1 MIDAENAATQLDEDK
16 RIRLG
21 ELAFLE
27 KICDSL
33 ADEESQNRMR
43 KSLIL
48 MLYAQFEG
56 FVKTALD
63 IYRRHI
69 DESGLSY
76 AQVLPELATSAFADV
91 FKAFQGSS
99 KAIQNFLPEQ
109 LRELKDEMQT
119 FAIQSTLVDRATNYM
134 SMGLKIPDKYIDMES
149 NLKPIV
155 LRKNLFR
162 LALPFNMFDDYD
174 GVLNRLLSQRNNIA
188 HGALVAGIDKLD
200 YQEIRSAV
208 MKVIDELNKKIIEAI
223 LNRSYLR
230 KSPKN

>member
-1 MIDAENAATQLDEDK
+1 
-16 RIRLG
+16 
-21 ELAFLE
+21 
-27 KICDSL
+27 
-33 ADEESQNRMR
+33 
-43 KSLIL
+43 
-48 MLYAQFEG
+48 
-56 FVKTALD
+56 
-63 IYRRHI
+63 
-69 DESGLSY
+69 
-76 AQVLPELATSAFADV
+76 
-91 FKAFQGSS
+91 
-99 KAIQNFLPEQ
+99 
-109 LRELKDEMQT
+109 
-119 FAIQSTLVDRATNYM
+119 M